1 MEGLLLTHDLRSTE
15 ESGLNGATLV
25 PAKFSS
31 KMGRELFIEQDAHRS
46 LEPQTRPQGPQSLAL
61 AKREFANT
69 RLGCVG
75 SIVSTYR
82 AGAKLGFHYGF
93 RGRKYTAHHRDPEK

>member
-46 LEPQTRPQGPQSLAL
+46 LEPQTRPQEPQSHAL
-61 AKREFANT
+61 AKREFANHAPW
-69 RLGCVG
+69 LCWVNC
-75 SIVSTYR
+75 
-82 AGAKLGFHYGF
+82 
-93 RGRKYTAHHRDPEK
+93 